1 MFRYYIQVQEGKIM
15 RRSVPC
21 SLILCLFVLLTL
33 STENPAL
40 AQSNEIADLIIT
52 NVDASAFPDVNVQV
66 RMLDAQGKPV
76 ANVANNTIEVLEDGR
91 STAATLATTNGSVW
105 VHFVVDAGVSINM
118 AGEGVREER
127 WQTLANTITD
137 FVQDEP
143 WMQSNLDR
151 VAITVV
157 EPEGA
162 HQIAD
167 FSTSGEELATRL
179 AAYQPPY
186 RNPGLTT
193 VGHVLLDTLEA
204 MTNNSDATGQAQFI
218 VLLSYSLDAYTNL
231 QQAGEEARSQG
242 IPIYVGLTGSG
253 DSEERVNTLA
263 TVSGGSYVNY
273 RDDPSLASLY
283 RPLIAHRQQYTLTYR
298 SSTNQSG
305 LHQIEVLTRNPGSP
319 TPISEITTYELN
331 SLEPPTISIDNPKPD
346 QKIPRQADQYTPN
359 PTVVLPTF
367 YKVIATVRFTDEHPR
382 LLRLAELY
390 NGTQKLD
397 TVENPGQYIEFNW
410 DLRNVQQG
418 TTSFSLFVKVTDE
431 LGFVENSP
439 PVAVTV
445 ELIIPTPTPVPT
457 PTPAIGP
464 TVTPTPIPCLDSES
478 EIICRGRQMLENT
491 RNWLKGNLGLA
502 LGLSS
507 FVIALIALGIAV
519 RKGKVQQI
527 VNSPIVRGA
536 VDQIRKTLR
545 LGGPTVARA
554 YIVLLEG
561 DINIGRRIDIT
572 GTTGLGHSWQHAQI
586 TFQRQEIQSV
596 VSSLHCTIL
605 DEETHFALRDEASTN
620 GTFLNNIK
628 LEELQVMPLK
638 DGDVIE
644 LGQVE
649 RGGVRLRFH
658 IAEEASDPLEGRI
671 TNRLQEEVKVTGKI
685 PSRDQPNPV
694 GSDAIGKDSQ
704 FGFEDEE
711 Y

>member
-1 MFRYYIQVQEGKIM
+1 M
-15 RRSVPC
+15 RRSMPR
-21 SLILCLFVLLTL
+21 SLILHLFVLFILTL
-33 STENPAL
+33 NVRNPVS
-40 AQSNEIADLIIT
+40 AQSTEIADLIIT
-52 NVDASAFPDVNVQV
+52 DVNGSTFPDIQVQV
-66 RMLDAQGKPV
+66 RILDELGAPIT
-76 ANVANNTIEVLEDGR
+76 NVTNSTIEVLEDNK
-91 STAATLATTNGSVW
+91 STTATLATNNGSVW

-127 WQTLANTITD
+127 WKTLTNSVTN
-137 FVQDEP
+137 FVQGQP

-167 FSTSGEELATRL
+167 FSTSGEDLATKL
-179 AAYQPPY
+179 ASYQPPY
-186 RNPGLTT
+186 RNPGLTK
-193 VGHVLLDTLEA
+193 VGPVLLDALEA
-204 MTNNSDATGQAQFI
+204 MTNNPDATGQAQFI

-231 QQAGEEARSQG
+231 QQAAEVARSQG
-242 IPIYVGLTGSG
+242 IPIYTGLIGSG
-253 DSEERVNTLA
+253 ESEARLNALA
-263 TVSGGSYVNY
+263 TSSGGNHVNY

-283 RPLIAHRQQYTLTYR
+283 RPLIAHRQQYVLTYR
-298 SSTNQSG
+298 SGANQSG
-305 LHQIEVLTRNPGSP
+305 LHRVEVLARNPGSP
-319 TPISEITTYELN
+319 TPISEIATYELEN
-331 SLEPPTISIDNPKPD
+331 LQPPTITIDDPTPGRD
-346 QKIPRQADQYTPN
+346 ILRQTDQYTPN
-359 PTVVLPTF
+359 PSIVEPTF
-367 YKVIATVRFTDEHPR
+367 YKVVAIVRFTDEHPR
-382 LLRLAELY
+382 RLRLAELY

-397 TVENPGQYIEFNW
+397 TVENPSQYIEFNW
-410 DLRNVQQG
+410 DLSSVQQG

-439 PVAVTV
+439 PVAVNV
-445 ELIIPTPTPVPT
+445 VLSIPTPTPIPT
-457 PTPAIGP
+457 PTLDP
-464 TVTPTPIPCLDSES
+464 TVTPTPAPCLES
-478 EIICRGRQMLENT
+478 EPEIVCRGRQMLENT

-502 LGLSS
+502 FGISG

-527 VNSPIVRGA
+527 VNSPIVQGA
-536 VDQIRKTLR
+536 VNQIRKTLR
-545 LGGPTVARA
+545 LSGPTVARA

-605 DEETHFALRDEASTN
+605 DEETYFALRDEASTN

-628 LEELQVMPLK
+628 LEELQVMHLK

-649 RGGVRLRFH
+649 RGGVRLQFH
-658 IAEEASDPLEGRI
+658 IVEEASDPSEGRI
-671 TNRLQEEVKVTGKI
+671 TNRIQEEVKITGKI
-685 PSRDQPNPV
+685 PNRDQPNPAIKSSQ
-694 GSDAIGKDSQ
+694 SDS
-704 FGFEDEE
+704 EDGE